1 MATYRYTGISRAGVS
16 RKGILEADSAILARR
31 KLHAEGILP
40 LTLKEGPPERK
51 GGFLPSLLRRADFLP
66 LLTRQLATLVG
77 AGVPLVGALQ
87 SVTTQVDDPESRQV
101 LVDLLEAVRGGAP
114 LARAVESHP
123 ETFPNLYA
131 SMVRAGEESGT
142 LPLSLTRLANHLE
155 EQARTRNRVR
165 SALTYPLLMAVV
177 AALVV
182 VFLLTFVVP
191 KIVGIFSHLGR
202 ALPLPTRILIGI
214 TDVLAAS
221 WWALLLLTAGAVLGI
236 RKYLSTER
244 GRKARDTLLLRLPLV
259 GRLEHLSAL
268 SRFARTLSTLISGGI
283 PVDRA
288 LRIVAPVVGNAVI
301 TEQIAASADRVV
313 EGATLSESL
322 RPHPEIPLTLVQMVA
337 VGEESGA
344 LGDLLYRAA
353 DAMDEET
360 NARLARLLSLLE
372 PLIILVMG
380 TVVAFIVVSVLLPL
394 LDISQIVR

>member
-1 MATYRYTGISRAGVS
+1 M
-16 RKGILEADSAILARR
+16 
-31 KLHAEGILP
+31 
-40 LTLKEGPPERK
+40 
-51 GGFLPSLLRRADFLP
+51 
-66 LLTRQLATLVG
+66 
-77 AGVPLVGALQ
+77 GALQ

-101 LVDLLEAVRGGAP
+101 LIDLLEAVRGGAP
-114 LARAVESHP
+114 LARAVEAHP

-142 LPLSLTRLANHLE
+142 LPLSLSRLADHLE

-191 KIVGIFSHLGR
+191 KIVGIFSHLGH

-236 RKYLSTER
+236 RKYLATER
-244 GRKARDTLLLRLPLV
+244 GKKARDTLLLRLPLV

-288 LRIVAPVVGNAVI
+288 LRIVAPVVGNVVI